1 MRDIL
6 YIELCERILIII
18 LIITLSYYLY
28 YYHFILIRTKLAIAF
43 KIVL

>member
-6 YIELCERILIII
+6 YIKLCERILIII